1 MMFSRIMYMYYRIC
15 IYGIHY
21 SVEVWYNETLSE
33 PGFGGSKRAFDHH
46 SNFFNAYW
54 YILCSL
60 VFSLYQ
66 FWHFIF
72 PKNVSITSITTS
84 STSHKMLIILI
95 SALSIVIYFFI
106 SHFIYLY
113 LLSFI
118 LIGGQD

>member
-1 MMFSRIMYMYYRIC
+1 MKLYLNLDLEGVR
-15 IYGIHY
+15 
-21 SVEVWYNETLSE
+21 T
-33 PGFGGSKRAFDHH
+33 FDQH

-54 YILCSL
+54 YILSSS

-72 PKNVSITSITTS
+72 PKNVTITSITTS

-95 SALSIVIYFFI
+95 SALSVVIYFFI

-118 LIGGQD
+118 LIRGQD